1 MTWLL
6 IDGNNLAWRSHY
18 TLGQMTHKKRPV
30 GVLYG
35 VLRDIVFLQK
45 HLHTEHTV
53 VCFDHGK
60 NKRLDIYPQY
70 RKHRKPKTP
79 EEKKARKSVGEQ
91 LLTLKTEILPRLGLK
106 NVLFQE
112 GYEADDVIASVCQ
125 NHENIIIASNDK
137 DLYQLLREDV
147 MIWNYKQWVT
157 EDHFKNEYN
166 VDPSLW
172 PYVKSIAGCVSDNVK
187 GIRGVGEITALK
199 HLKGTLSTN
208 CQTFKNI
215 TSLKGI
221 ALRDKNWELV
231 RLPFSGCGTFNL
243 IEDEIDTEQ
252 WDDVCKEFDFE
263 TLLGAATPRLRGR
276 TLELHRSKT

>member
-18 TLGQMTHKKRPV
+18 TLGQMTHKKRSV

-45 HLHTEHTV
+45 HLHTDHTAI
-53 VCFDHGK
+53 CFDHGK
-60 NKRLDIYPQY
+60 NKRLEIYPQY

-79 EEKKARKSVGEQ
+79 EEKKARKSVGDQ
-91 LLTLKTEILPRLGLK
+91 LLTLKTDILPRLGLK

-125 NHENIIIASNDK
+125 NHENLIIASNDK

-147 MIWNYKQWVT
+147 MVWNYKHLISK
-157 EDHFKNEYN
+157 DHFKREYTIN
-166 VDPSLW
+166 PGNW
-172 PYVKSIAGCVSDNVK
+172 PTIKAITGCVSDNVK

-199 HLKGTLSTN
+199 YLLVQLSPN
-208 CQTFKNI
+208 SKTFKNI
-215 TSLKGI
+215 ESPEGLK
-221 ALRDKNWELV
+221 LRAKNLTLV
-231 RLPFSGCGTFNL
+231 KLPFPGCGPFNL
-243 IEDEIDTEQ
+243 VEDEIDLEQ
-252 WDDVCKEFDFE
+252 WNDVCKEYGFE
-263 TLLGAATPRLRGR
+263 SLMGAVTPRERGR
-276 TLELHRSKT
+276 VLELSRSKT

>member
-18 TLGQMTHKKRPV
+18 TLGEMRYGKEQV
-30 GVLYG
+30 GVIYG

-45 HLHTEHTV
+45 NLHVDHV
-53 VCFDHGK
+53 AVCFDHGK
-60 NKRLDIYPQY
+60 NKRLEIYPQY

-79 EEKKARKSVGEQ
+79 AEKKARAAVGDQ
-91 LLTLKTEILPRLGLK
+91 LLALRTEILPRLGLK

-147 MIWNYKQWVT
+147 MVWNYKHWVT
-157 EDHFKNEYN
+157 EDHFRNEYN

-172 PYVKSIAGCVSDNVK
+172 PYVKAIAGCVSDNVK

-199 HLKGTLSTN
+199 HVKGSLGANT
-208 CQTFKNI
+208 QTFKAI
-215 TSLKGI
+215 MSFGGQSAI
-221 ALRDKNWELV
+221 DKNLKLV
-231 RLPFSGCGTFNL
+231 KLPFPGCDSFNL
-243 IEDEIDTEQ
+243 IKDEINSLA
-252 WDDVCKEFDFE
+252 WDNVCDEYGFE
-263 TLLGAATPRLRGR
+263 SLIGAAAPRARGH
-276 TLELHRSKT
+276 TLELHQGRK

>member
-6 IDGNNLAWRSHY
+6 IDGNNVAWKSHY

-91 LLTLKTEILPRLGLK
+91 LLALKTEILPRLGLK
-106 NVLFQE
+106 NVLFKE

-125 NHENIIIASNDK
+125 NHENLIIASNDK

-147 MIWNYKQWVT
+147 MIWNHKHWIT
-157 EDHFKNEYN
+157 KDHFINEYN
-166 VDPSLW
+166 VDPLLW
-172 PYVKSIAGCVSDNVK
+172 PYVKAIAGCISDNVK

-199 HLKGTLSTN
+199 HIKGSLGANT
-208 CQTFKNI
+208 QTFKNI
-215 TSLKGI
+215 TSLQGV

-231 RLPFSGCGTFNL
+231 RLPFSGCGSFRL
-243 IEDEIDTEQ
+243 IKDEIDTEQ
-252 WDDVCKEFDFE
+252 WDSICKEFGFE
-263 TLLGAATPRLRGR
+263 SLMGAATPRERGR
-276 TLELHRSKT
+276 VLELSRSKT